1 MAKSTAV
8 ATKKEA
14 SVTIPDFMQEHVGL
28 GAERLGAGDVETP
41 RLKLMQ
47 LLSPELEEYNDL
59 KAGDFYHSIAE
70 LNMGPSVRITP
81 IFVSQSF
88 ILWRPRETGGGILAR
103 SEDGIHW
110 NPPNSEFQVKLKTGQ
125 DVIWKT
131 APTVAQSGL
140 DQWGSSYPGDTNSP
154 PAATRMY
161 NVVVSFPDEPDM
173 PPAVVTLQRAAIRVA
188 RKFIGKLK
196 ITRAP
201 SFGLIFKM
209 SSIEDRN
216 AASQKFFN
224 FAFTS
229 DGMVEDKT
237 IFERNLEMYKF
248 FEKQGVRVKDL
259 ESAQD
264 DGIGDDAPS
273 ADGKPKF

>member
-1 MAKSTAV
+1 MAKQAV
-8 ATKKEA
+8 VVKE
-14 SVTIPDFMQEHVGL
+14 SVGLPTTPDFMKEYMGL
-28 GAERLGAGDVETP
+28 GTERLDASSVETP

-47 LLSPELEEYNDL
+47 LLSPELETHNDL
-59 KAGDFYHSIAE
+59 KAGDFFHSIAE
-70 LNMGPSVRITP
+70 LNMGPQVRITP

-103 SEDGIHW
+103 AEDGVHW
-110 NPPNSEFQVKLKTGQ
+110 SPSASEFQVKLKSGQ
-125 DVIWKT
+125 DVVWKT

-140 DQWGSSYPGDTNSP
+140 DQWGSSFPGDTNSP

-161 NVVVSFPDEPDM
+161 NVVVSFPDDPDM

-209 SSIEDRN
+209 SSTEDRN
-216 AASQKFFN
+216 AAGQKFYN
-224 FAFTS
+224 FAFSS
-229 DGMVEDKT
+229 DGMVEDKQV
-237 IFERNLEMYKF
+237 FERNLEMYKF

-273 ADGKPKF
+273 GDKPKF